1 MGTLGKALG
10 SFGAFV
16 SGEEDLVEYLIQE
29 ARTYIYTTALPP
41 AIAEATRTS
50 LQLAQKE
57 QWRRDKLHSLIKRF
71 RSGATELGLQ
81 LMDSSTP
88 IQPLLVGDNART
100 LQLSR
105 QLFENGL
112 LISAIRP
119 PTVPV
124 NTARLRITFSAS
136 HEEQDV
142 DLLLSQL
149 EQLV

>member
-1 MGTLGKALG
+1 
-10 SFGAFV
+10 
-16 SGEEDLVEYLIQE
+16 
-29 ARTYIYTTALPP
+29 
-41 AIAEATRTS
+41 
-50 LQLAQKE
+50 
-57 QWRRDKLHSLIKRF
+57 
-71 RSGATELGLQ
+71 
-81 LMDSSTP
+81 
-88 IQPLLVGDNART
+88 
-100 LQLSR
+100 
-105 QLFENGL
+105 L